1 MEIQHINVKL
11 SLREP
16 ETLDLER
23 LVPIFHAWIQSQAR
37 EEILIDVADYRHV
50 PDGPGVML
58 IGHEANYSVD
68 DTDHRRGV
76 RYNRKAPVEGSTQ
89 DRLVQA
95 ARAALTA
102 CQTLESH
109 PDLQSKLRF
118 DGQEVEI
125 VINDRLLAPNQ
136 AATRLAL
143 EPALQTFFRRLFAS
157 GEFSLSFANGDPR
170 RLFGALAK
178 SSRVFTTGEL
188 LQNLS
193 G

>member
-23 LVPIFHAWIQSQAR
+23 LVPIFHTWIQSQAR
-37 EEILIDVADYRHV
+37 DEILIDVADYRHV

-68 DTDHRRGV
+68 ATDHRLGV

-89 DRLVQA
+89 DRLAQA
-95 ARAALTA
+95 ARAALTT
-102 CQTLESH
+102 CQALELH

-125 VINDRLLAPNQ
+125 IINDRLLAPNE

-143 EPALQTFFRRLFAS
+143 EPELQSFFRRLFAS
-157 GEFSLSFANGDPR
+157 SEFSLSFANGDPR
-170 RLFGALAK
+170 RLFGVLAK
-178 SSRVFTTGEL
+178 SSRVFTTDEL
-188 LQNLS
+188 LKNLS

>member
-68 DTDHRRGV
+68 NTDHRLGI

-89 DRLVQA
+89 DRLAQA

-102 CQTLESH
+102 CQALESH
-109 PDLQSKLRF
+109 PDLQGELRF

-125 VINDRLLAPNQ
+125 IINDRLLAPNQ

-143 EPALQTFFRRLFAS
+143 EPEFQSFFRSLFAG
-157 GEFSLSFANGDPR
+157 GEFALTFSNGDPR
-170 RLFGALAK
+170 RLFGVLAK
-178 SSRVFTTGEL
+178 SSHVFTTDEL
-188 LQNLS
+188 LAHLAP
-193 G
+193 